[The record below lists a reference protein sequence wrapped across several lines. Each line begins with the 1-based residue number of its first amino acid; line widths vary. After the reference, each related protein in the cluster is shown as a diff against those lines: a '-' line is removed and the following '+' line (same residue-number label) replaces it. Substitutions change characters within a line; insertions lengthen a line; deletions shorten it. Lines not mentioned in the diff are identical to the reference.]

1 MHNYLNTVK
10 EEECKVRHLGNVEK
24 DKAMALKNVSV
35 TDTFRKAEDLCM
47 QQTTDEDVC

>member
-10 EEECKVRHLGNVEK
+10 EEECKVRLLGNVEK
-24 DKAMALKNVSV
+24 HKAMALKDVSV
-35 TDTFRKAEDLCM
+35 TDTFRKAEDLCV